1 MSTSISI
8 IIPIYNAASYLR
20 ECLDSILMQ
29 SFTDFELI
37 LVNDG
42 SIDNSLTICEEYS
55 QKDKRIRVIDGPNC
69 GVSAARNKGLQIASG
84 SWITFVDADDY
95 FLNNAL
101 SILYQRAIQTGTDLV
116 LANALKLKNAKFSE
130 LHNLKDEV
138 LPNVIM
144 SIKHFALW
152 GYLFNADVIR
162 KYRLRFIDGLAYSE
176 DRIFIYQMAQYCK
189 TIAFCSKPIYVYRV
203 NATSACSSQNGVRK
217 ACHHL
222 DAAFHLDQFARNYQ
236 KNEKAVYNYL
246 HRQSVHLIYLGM
258 YLFVETGFTWEK
270 LTKIKERY
278 NQWFGNSKKTSI
290 YFYRIILIC
299 LFTFERRKIITLK
312 K

>member
-55 QKDKRIRVIDGPNC
+55 QKDKRIRVIDSPNC
-69 GVSAARNKGLQIASG
+69 GVSAARNKGLQMASG
-84 SWITFVDADDY
+84 RWITFVDADDY

-101 SILYQRAIQTGTDLV
+101 SILYERAMQTGTDLV
-116 LANALKLKNAKFSE
+116 LANALKLKNGKFSE
-130 LHNLKDEV
+130 LHNFNNEV
-138 LPNVIM
+138 LPNAIM

-152 GYLFNADVIR
+152 GYLFKGDIIR
-162 KYRLRFIDGLAYSE
+162 QNKLNFINGLAYSE
-176 DRIFIYQMAQYCK
+176 DRIFIYQMARYCK
-189 TIAFCSKPIYVYRV
+189 TIAYCNQAVYVYRI
-203 NATSACSSQNGVRK
+203 NDGSACSSRNGVRK
-217 ACHHL
+217 ACQHI
-222 DAAFHLDQFARNYQ
+222 DAAYYLNDIAQVY
-236 KNEKAVYNYL
+236 KNENKKIFYYL
-246 HRQSVHLIYLGM
+246 CNQRNHVIKLGL
-258 YLFVETGFTWEK
+258 YQFFETNTSIRDLSIVTSK
-270 LTKIKERY
+270 YKER
-278 NQWFGNSKKTSI
+278 FGTGCINLMNYYTFLVDS
-290 YFYRIILIC
+290 C
-299 LFTFERRKIITLK
+299 LTCYRRKIIKFK

>member
-20 ECLDSILMQ
+20 ECLDSVLMQ

-42 SIDNSLTICEEYS
+42 SIDNSLRICKEYS
-55 QKDKRIRVIDGPNC
+55 QKDNRIRVIDGPNC

-116 LANALKLKNAKFSE
+116 LANALKLKNGKFSE
-130 LHNLKDEV
+130 LHCLKNEV
-138 LPNVIM
+138 LPNAII

-152 GYLFNADVIR
+152 GYLFNADIIR

-189 TIAFCSKPIYVYRV
+189 TIAFCNKPIYVYRV

-222 DAAFHLDQFARNYQ
+222 DAAFHLDQFARNYP

-258 YLFVETGFTWEK
+258 YLFVETGFTLEK
-270 LTKIKERY
+270 LIKIKERY
-278 NQWFGNSKKTSI
+278 NQWFGNSIKTSI